1 MTRSKARK
9 TNRRVLNV
17 GGNNKA
23 IAISPHFDGYE
34 HILADIDAS
43 VAPDMLIDARALDTT
58 PADQFDAIY
67 CSHNLEHY
75 YAHDAAKVLNG
86 FRHVLKH
93 DGFVEVRA
101 PDLADLMRHI
111 VENGRELDDILYH
124 TRAGAAITAHDVI
137 YGWGEEI
144 ERSGEDFFAHKM
156 GFTPNTLQKALNA
169 AGFSIVVF
177 RPSRQFEI
185 FALAFLETPSRYLC
199 DLLQLNPGHFP
210 S

>member
-1 MTRSKARK
+1 MPQDTRPC
-9 TNRRVLNV
+9 VLNV

-23 IAISPHFDGYE
+23 IAITSHFDGYE
-34 HILADIDAS
+34 HVLADIDPG
-43 VAPDMLIDARALDTT
+43 VHPDLLIDARLLGTT

-75 YAHDAAKVLNG
+75 YAHDAMKVLKG
-86 FRHVLKH
+86 FRHVLKQ
-93 DGFVEVRA
+93 DGFAEIRV

-111 VENGRELDDILYH
+111 VKNEQELDGILYH
-124 TRAGAAITAHDVI
+124 TQTGVAITAHDVI

-144 ERSGEDFFAHKM
+144 ERSEQDFFAHKM

-169 AGFSIVVF
+169 AGFSIVIF
-177 RPSRQFEI
+177 RPGRQFEI
-185 FALAFLETPSRYLC
+185 FALAFLETPNAYLC
-199 DLLQLNPGHFP
+199 DLLGLNPGHFP